1 MDPQGNTHEKDL
13 KERNRLLQGYAK
25 IRLEHLDF
33 RCPLYSARAFNQK
46 NVDRLT
52 RVFKLEEC
60 SRLKLGHYIMAVIDD
75 GTLQQAIDL
84 SDISLEDMKDP
95 INLPWLTLLGNCQI
109 SCLYSMHHIA
119 AAKQILLPG
128 D

>member
-1 MDPQGNTHEKDL
+1 
-13 KERNRLLQGYAK
+13 
-25 IRLEHLDF
+25 
-33 RCPLYSARAFNQK
+33 
-46 NVDRLT
+46 
-52 RVFKLEEC
+52 
-60 SRLKLGHYIMAVIDD
+60 MAVIDD

-84 SDISLEDMKDP
+84 SDISLKDMKDP

-109 SCLYSMHHIA
+109 SCLYSMHHIV